1 MDSKQLVAEIMKGDI
16 ESFKKG
22 FSELLAKRIEEKMS
36 SLRADAI
43 ADMGLE
49 VFEKDEEVEPELN
62 DGQEL
67 LTEPEE
73 DMPMGEVEA
82 EAEEG
87 EEAPVEEPTE
97 AEVEV
102 QADEATEGEEEVVEP
117 EVEAEAEPSSDEEEA
132 ELIRVELELSDEED
146 K

>member
-49 VFEKDEEVEPELN
+49 VFEKDEEVEPELK

-73 DMPMGEVEA
+73 GMPMGEV

-97 AEVEV
+97 TEVEV

-117 EVEAEAEPSSDEEEA
+117 EAEVEAEPSSDEEEA